1 MEIKGKLISLVEVRE
16 SHLHLMVK
24 WRNDPTVS
32 KYLFDQ
38 TEFTIEK
45 QKIWFNKIKNDNT
58 RFQFIILENKN
69 NRAIGAVN
77 LMQIDYLNLH
87 TDWGYY
93 IGEKEFKMGGY
104 GVEAEYLIL
113 KFAFDELNL
122 NKVYCQ
128 TLSENTKVISNH
140 TKFGFKVEGTLR
152 EHYKGG
158 DNFFNVTVQ
167 SILKNEF
174 EEVRNNIEKLINY
187 FNR

>member
-1 MEIKGKLISLVEVRE
+1 MEIKGKLISLVEVSE
-16 SHLHLMVK
+16 SHLELMVK
-24 WRNDPTVS
+24 WRNDPEIS

-38 TEFTIEK
+38 SEYTIEK
-45 QKIWFNKIKNDNT
+45 QKIWFEKIKNDNT

-77 LMQIDYLNLH
+77 LMNVDYRNLNA
-87 TDWGYY
+87 DWGYY

-104 GVEAEYLIL
+104 AVEAEFLIL
-113 KFAFDELNL
+113 KFAFEELKL

-140 TKFGFKVEGTLR
+140 TKFGFKIEGILR
-152 EHYKGG
+152 EHYKRG
-158 DNFFNVTVQ
+158 DTFFNVTFQ
-167 SILKNEF
+167 SILKKEF
-174 EEVRNNIEKLINY
+174 EEVRINIEKLINY